1 MRKKPNRP
9 LGVAQSQCLKTG
21 ITNKNVKIIV
31 KEIIMRI
38 SKLFKK
44 AACAVLAATMMTG
57 LVACQNSGSANNGK
71 IKVGV
76 IQLIENGAFDDMK
89 AGFIEEL
96 RAKGYTEDKC
106 EIITKSA
113 QGDTATLNTICQ
125 EMIDNKVD
133 LVATIATP
141 ATQAMVNMDSNIPV
155 VFISVSAPIAA
166 GVTSSME
173 KPDKNATGTS
183 NAIPVSDIFA
193 LSDSLTPGNKT
204 YGLIYNTGEV
214 NSVNTVKDAKSYLD
228 GKGLKYVEAVVTNS
242 SEIQQAAESLVGN
255 VDAVFIPNDS
265 VVQSGMAQITEIT
278 RKNKIPV
285 YACSATTVQSG
296 AFATV
301 AMNDKQIGA
310 QSADMAA
317 QILGGAKVADVPAIV
332 VPASGTVVNKNTMEA
347 LGVTLPDDVKSSVQ
361 MISDK

>member
-1 MRKKPNRP
+1 MR
-9 LGVAQSQCLKTG
+9 LGK
-21 ITNKNVKIIV
+21 
-31 KEIIMRI
+31 M
-38 SKLFKK
+38 FKK
-44 AACAVLAATMMTG
+44 AACMMLAAVMATG
-57 LVACQNSGSANNGK
+57 MAACGSSSEKSSGK

-76 IQLIENGAFDDMK
+76 IQLIENGAFNDMK
-89 AGFIEEL
+89 DGFIEEL

-106 EIITKSA
+106 DIVVKSA

-125 EMIDNKVD
+125 EMVDSRMD

-141 ATQAMVNMDSNIPV
+141 ATQAMVNMDSDIPV
-155 VFISVSAPIAA
+155 VFISVSAPVAA

-183 NAIPVSDIFA
+183 NAIPVSDIFN

-242 SEIQQAAESLVGN
+242 SEIQQAAESLVGS
-255 VDAVFIPNDS
+255 VDAIFVPNDS

-301 AMNDKQIGA
+301 AMNDKQIGS
-310 QSADMAA
+310 QSADMAVE
-317 QILGGAKVADVPAIV
+317 ILGGRKVADVPSVV
-332 VPASGTVVNKNTMEA
+332 VPASGTVITQNTMEA
-347 LGVTLPDDVKSSVQ
+347 LGVTIPDSVKSTAQ
-361 MISDK
+361 LITDAK

>member
-1 MRKKPNRP
+1 MR
-9 LGVAQSQCLKTG
+9 LGKM
-21 ITNKNVKIIV
+21 I
-31 KEIIMRI
+31 
-38 SKLFKK
+38 KK
-44 AACAVLAATMMTG
+44 AACMMLAAVMATG
-57 LVACQNSGSANNGK
+57 MAACGNSSEKSSGK

-76 IQLIENGAFDDMK
+76 IQLIENGAFNDMK
-89 AGFIEEL
+89 DGFIEEL

-106 EIITKSA
+106 DIVVKSA

-125 EMIDNKVD
+125 EMVDSKMD

-141 ATQAMVNMDSNIPV
+141 ATQAMVNMDSDIPV
-155 VFISVSAPIAA
+155 VFISVSAPVAA

-183 NAIPVSDIFA
+183 NAIPVSDIFN

-204 YGLIYNTGEV
+204 YGLIYNTCEV

-242 SEIQQAAESLVGN
+242 SEIQQAAESLVGS
-255 VDAVFIPNDS
+255 VDAIFVPNDS

-301 AMNDKQIGA
+301 AMNDKQIGS
-310 QSADMAA
+310 QSADMAVE
-317 QILGGAKVADVPAIV
+317 ILGGKKVADVPSVV
-332 VPASGTVVNKNTMEA
+332 VPASGTVINQNTMEA
-347 LGVTLPDDVKSSVQ
+347 LGVTIPDSVKSTAQ
-361 MISDK
+361 LITDAK

>member
-1 MRKKPNRP
+1 MI
-9 LGVAQSQCLKTG
+9 LGK
-21 ITNKNVKIIV
+21 
-31 KEIIMRI
+31 M
-38 SKLFKK
+38 FKK
-44 AACAVLAATMMTG
+44 AACMMLAAVMATG
-57 LVACQNSGSANNGK
+57 MAACGSSSEKSSGK

-76 IQLIENGAFDDMK
+76 IQLIENGAFNDMK
-89 AGFIEEL
+89 DGFIEEL

-106 EIITKSA
+106 DIVVKSA

-125 EMIDNKVD
+125 EMVDSRMD

-141 ATQAMVNMDSNIPV
+141 ATQAMVNMDSDIPV
-155 VFISVSAPIAA
+155 VFISVSAPVAA
-166 GVTSSME
+166 GVTSNME

-183 NAIPVSDIFA
+183 NAIPVSDIFN

-242 SEIQQAAESLVGN
+242 SEIQQAAESLVGS
-255 VDAVFIPNDS
+255 VDAIFVPNDS

-301 AMNDKQIGA
+301 AMNDKQIGS
-310 QSADMAA
+310 QSADMAVE
-317 QILGGAKVADVPAIV
+317 ILGGRKVADVPSVV
-332 VPASGTVVNKNTMEA
+332 VPASGTVINQNTMEA
-347 LGVTLPDDVKSSVQ
+347 LGVTIPDSVKSTAQ
-361 MISDK
+361 LITDAK

>member
-1 MRKKPNRP
+1 MR
-9 LGVAQSQCLKTG
+9 LGK
-21 ITNKNVKIIV
+21 
-31 KEIIMRI
+31 M
-38 SKLFKK
+38 FKK
-44 AACAVLAATMMTG
+44 AACMMLAAVMATG
-57 LVACQNSGSANNGK
+57 MAACGSSSEKSSGK

-76 IQLIENGAFDDMK
+76 IQLIENGAFNDMK
-89 AGFIEEL
+89 DGFIEEL

-106 EIITKSA
+106 DIVVKSA

-125 EMIDNKVD
+125 EMVDGRMD

-141 ATQAMVNMDSNIPV
+141 ATQAMVNMDSDIPV
-155 VFISVSAPIAA
+155 VFISVSAPVAA
-166 GVTSSME
+166 GVTSNME

-183 NAIPVSDIFA
+183 NAIPVSDIFN

-242 SEIQQAAESLVGN
+242 SEIQQAAESLVGS
-255 VDAVFIPNDS
+255 VDAIFVPNDS

-301 AMNDKQIGA
+301 AMNDKQIGS
-310 QSADMAA
+310 QSADMAVE
-317 QILGGAKVADVPAIV
+317 ILGGRKVADVPSVV
-332 VPASGTVVNKNTMEA
+332 VPASGTVINQNTMEA
-347 LGVTLPDDVKSSVQ
+347 LGVTIPDSVKSTAQ
-361 MISDK
+361 LITDAK

>member
-1 MRKKPNRP
+1 MR
-9 LGVAQSQCLKTG
+9 LGK
-21 ITNKNVKIIV
+21 
-31 KEIIMRI
+31 M
-38 SKLFKK
+38 FKK
-44 AACAVLAATMMTG
+44 AACMMLAAVMATG
-57 LVACQNSGSANNGK
+57 MAACGSSSDKSSGK

-76 IQLIENGAFDDMK
+76 IQLIENGAFNDMK
-89 AGFIEEL
+89 DGFIEEL

-106 EIITKSA
+106 DIVVKSA

-125 EMIDNKVD
+125 EMVDSRMD

-141 ATQAMVNMDSNIPV
+141 ATQAMVNMDSDIPV
-155 VFISVSAPIAA
+155 VFISVSAPVAA
-166 GVTSSME
+166 GVTSNME

-183 NAIPVSDIFA
+183 NAIPVSDIFN

-242 SEIQQAAESLVGN
+242 SEIQQAAESLVGS
-255 VDAVFIPNDS
+255 VDAIFVPNDS

-301 AMNDKQIGA
+301 AMNDKQIGS
-310 QSADMAA
+310 QSADMAVE
-317 QILGGAKVADVPAIV
+317 ILGGRKVADVPSVV
-332 VPASGTVVNKNTMEA
+332 VPASGTVINQNTMEA
-347 LGVTLPDDVKSSVQ
+347 LGVTIPDSVKSTAQ
-361 MISDK
+361 LITDAK

>member
-1 MRKKPNRP
+1 MYDARSSYGNR
-9 LGVAQSQCLKTG
+9 
-21 ITNKNVKIIV
+21 N
-31 KEIIMRI
+31 
-38 SKLFKK
+38 
-44 AACAVLAATMMTG
+44 
-57 LVACQNSGSANNGK
+57 GSSSEKSSGK

-76 IQLIENGAFDDMK
+76 IQLIENGAFNDMK
-89 AGFIEEL
+89 DGFIEEL

-106 EIITKSA
+106 DIVVKSA

-125 EMIDNKVD
+125 EMVDSRMD

-141 ATQAMVNMDSNIPV
+141 ATQAMVNMDSDIPV
-155 VFISVSAPIAA
+155 VFISVSAPVAA
-166 GVTSSME
+166 GVTSNME

-183 NAIPVSDIFA
+183 NAIPVSDIFN

-242 SEIQQAAESLVGN
+242 SEIQQAAESLVGS
-255 VDAVFIPNDS
+255 VDAIFVPNDS

-301 AMNDKQIGA
+301 AMNDKQIGS
-310 QSADMAA
+310 QSADMAVE
-317 QILGGAKVADVPAIV
+317 ILGGRKVADVPSVV
-332 VPASGTVVNKNTMEA
+332 VPASGTVINQNTMEA
-347 LGVTLPDDVKSSVQ
+347 LGVTIPDSVKSTAQ
-361 MISDK
+361 LITDAK

>member
-1 MRKKPNRP
+1 MR
-9 LGVAQSQCLKTG
+9 LGK
-21 ITNKNVKIIV
+21 
-31 KEIIMRI
+31 M
-38 SKLFKK
+38 FKK
-44 AACAVLAATMMTG
+44 AACMMLAAVMATG
-57 LVACQNSGSANNGK
+57 MAACGSSSEKSSGK

-76 IQLIENGAFDDMK
+76 IQLIENGAFNDMK
-89 AGFIEEL
+89 DGFIEEL

-106 EIITKSA
+106 DIVVKSA

-125 EMIDNKVD
+125 EMVDSRMD

-141 ATQAMVNMDSNIPV
+141 ATQAMVNMDSDIPV
-155 VFISVSAPIAA
+155 VFISVSAPVAA
-166 GVTSSME
+166 GVTSNME

-183 NAIPVSDIFA
+183 NAIPVSDIFN
-193 LSDSLTPGNKT
+193 LSDSLTLGNKT

-242 SEIQQAAESLVGN
+242 SEIQQAAESLVGS
-255 VDAVFIPNDS
+255 VDAIFVPNDS

-301 AMNDKQIGA
+301 AMNDKQIGS
-310 QSADMAA
+310 QSADMAVE
-317 QILGGAKVADVPAIV
+317 ILGGRKVADVPSVV
-332 VPASGTVVNKNTMEA
+332 VPASGTVINQNTMEA
-347 LGVTLPDDVKSSVQ
+347 LGVTIPDSVKSTAQ
-361 MISDK
+361 LITDAK

>member
-1 MRKKPNRP
+1 MR
-9 LGVAQSQCLKTG
+9 LGK
-21 ITNKNVKIIV
+21 
-31 KEIIMRI
+31 M
-38 SKLFKK
+38 FKK
-44 AACAVLAATMMTG
+44 AACMMLAVVMATGMAACG
-57 LVACQNSGSANNGK
+57 NSSEKSSGK

-76 IQLIENGAFDDMK
+76 IQLIENGAFNDMK
-89 AGFIEEL
+89 DGFIEEL

-106 EIITKSA
+106 DIVVKSA

-125 EMIDNKVD
+125 EMVDSRMD

-141 ATQAMVNMDSNIPV
+141 ATQAMVNMDSDIPV
-155 VFISVSAPIAA
+155 VFISVSAPVAA
-166 GVTSSME
+166 GVTSNME

-183 NAIPVSDIFA
+183 NAIPVSDIFN

-242 SEIQQAAESLVGN
+242 SEIQQAAESLVGS
-255 VDAVFIPNDS
+255 VDAIFVPNDS

-301 AMNDKQIGA
+301 AMNDKQIGS
-310 QSADMAA
+310 QSADMAVE
-317 QILGGAKVADVPAIV
+317 ILGGRKVADVPSVV
-332 VPASGTVVNKNTMEA
+332 VPASGTVINQNTMEA
-347 LGVTLPDDVKSSVQ
+347 LGVTIPDSVKSTAQ
-361 MISDK
+361 LITDAK

>member
-1 MRKKPNRP
+1 MR
-9 LGVAQSQCLKTG
+9 LGK
-21 ITNKNVKIIV
+21 
-31 KEIIMRI
+31 M
-38 SKLFKK
+38 FKK
-44 AACAVLAATMMTG
+44 AACVMLAAVMATG
-57 LVACQNSGSANNGK
+57 MAACGSSSEKSSGK

-76 IQLIENGAFDDMK
+76 IQLIENGAFNDMK
-89 AGFIEEL
+89 DGFIEEL

-106 EIITKSA
+106 DIVVKSA

-125 EMIDNKVD
+125 EMVDSRMD

-141 ATQAMVNMDSNIPV
+141 ATQAMVNMDSDIPV
-155 VFISVSAPIAA
+155 VFISVSAPVAA

-183 NAIPVSDIFA
+183 NAIPVSDIFN

-242 SEIQQAAESLVGN
+242 SEIQQAAESLVGS
-255 VDAVFIPNDS
+255 VDAIFVPNDS

-301 AMNDKQIGA
+301 AMNDKQIGS
-310 QSADMAA
+310 QSADMAVE
-317 QILGGAKVADVPAIV
+317 ILGGRKVADVPSVV
-332 VPASGTVVNKNTMEA
+332 VPASGTVINQNTMEA
-347 LGVTLPDDVKSSVQ
+347 LGVTIPDSVKSTAQ
-361 MISDK
+361 LITDAK

>member
-1 MRKKPNRP
+1 MR
-9 LGVAQSQCLKTG
+9 LGK
-21 ITNKNVKIIV
+21 
-31 KEIIMRI
+31 M
-38 SKLFKK
+38 FKK
-44 AACAVLAATMMTG
+44 AACMMLAAVMATG
-57 LVACQNSGSANNGK
+57 MAACGSSSEKSSGK

-76 IQLIENGAFDDMK
+76 IQLIENGAFNDMK
-89 AGFIEEL
+89 DGFIEEL

-106 EIITKSA
+106 DIVVKRA

-125 EMIDNKVD
+125 EMVDSRMD

-141 ATQAMVNMDSNIPV
+141 ATQAMVNMDSDIPV
-155 VFISVSAPIAA
+155 VFISVSAPVAA
-166 GVTSSME
+166 GVTSNME

-183 NAIPVSDIFA
+183 NAIPVSDIFN

-242 SEIQQAAESLVGN
+242 SEIQQAAESLVGS
-255 VDAVFIPNDS
+255 VDAIFVPNDS

-301 AMNDKQIGA
+301 AMNDKQIGS
-310 QSADMAA
+310 QSADMAVE
-317 QILGGAKVADVPAIV
+317 ILGGRKVADVPSVV
-332 VPASGTVVNKNTMEA
+332 VPASGTVINQNTMEA
-347 LGVTLPDDVKSSVQ
+347 LGVTIPDSVKSTAQ
-361 MISDK
+361 LITDAK

>member
-1 MRKKPNRP
+1 MR
-9 LGVAQSQCLKTG
+9 LGK
-21 ITNKNVKIIV
+21 
-31 KEIIMRI
+31 M
-38 SKLFKK
+38 FKK
-44 AACAVLAATMMTG
+44 AACMMLAAVMATG
-57 LVACQNSGSANNGK
+57 MAACVSSSEKSSGK

-76 IQLIENGAFDDMK
+76 IQLIENGAFNDMK
-89 AGFIEEL
+89 DGFIEEL

-106 EIITKSA
+106 DIVVKSA

-125 EMIDNKVD
+125 EMVDSRMD

-141 ATQAMVNMDSNIPV
+141 ATQAMVNMDSDIPV
-155 VFISVSAPIAA
+155 VFISVSAPVAA
-166 GVTSSME
+166 GVTSNME

-183 NAIPVSDIFA
+183 NAIPVSDIFN

-242 SEIQQAAESLVGN
+242 SEIQQAAESLVGS
-255 VDAVFIPNDS
+255 VDAIFVPNDS

-301 AMNDKQIGA
+301 AMNDKQIGS
-310 QSADMAA
+310 QSADMAVE
-317 QILGGAKVADVPAIV
+317 ILGGRKVADVPSVV
-332 VPASGTVVNKNTMEA
+332 VPASGTVINQNTMEA
-347 LGVTLPDDVKSSVQ
+347 LGVTIPDSVKSTAQ
-361 MISDK
+361 LITDAK

>member
-1 MRKKPNRP
+1 MR
-9 LGVAQSQCLKTG
+9 LGK
-21 ITNKNVKIIV
+21 
-31 KEIIMRI
+31 M
-38 SKLFKK
+38 FKK
-44 AACAVLAATMMTG
+44 AACMMLAAVMATG
-57 LVACQNSGSANNGK
+57 MAACGSSSEKGSGK

-76 IQLIENGAFDDMK
+76 IQLIENGAFNDMK
-89 AGFIEEL
+89 DGFIEEL

-106 EIITKSA
+106 DIVVKSA

-125 EMIDNKVD
+125 EMVDSRMD

-141 ATQAMVNMDSNIPV
+141 ATQAMVNMDSDIPV
-155 VFISVSAPIAA
+155 VFISVSAPVAA
-166 GVTSSME
+166 GVTSNME

-183 NAIPVSDIFA
+183 NAIPVSDIFN

-242 SEIQQAAESLVGN
+242 SEIQQAAESLVGS
-255 VDAVFIPNDS
+255 VDAIFVPNDS

-301 AMNDKQIGA
+301 AMNDKQIGS
-310 QSADMAA
+310 QSADMAVE
-317 QILGGAKVADVPAIV
+317 ILGGRKVEDVPSVV
-332 VPASGTVVNKNTMEA
+332 VPASGTVINQNTMEA
-347 LGVTLPDDVKSSVQ
+347 LGVTIPDSVKSTAQ
-361 MISDK
+361 LITDAK

>member
-1 MRKKPNRP
+1 MR
-9 LGVAQSQCLKTG
+9 LGK
-21 ITNKNVKIIV
+21 
-31 KEIIMRI
+31 M
-38 SKLFKK
+38 FKK
-44 AACAVLAATMMTG
+44 AACMMLAAVMATG
-57 LVACQNSGSANNGK
+57 MAACGSSSEKSSGK

-76 IQLIENGAFDDMK
+76 IQLIENGAFNDMK
-89 AGFIEEL
+89 DGFIEEL

-106 EIITKSA
+106 DIVVKSA

-125 EMIDNKVD
+125 EMVDSRMD

-141 ATQAMVNMDSNIPV
+141 ATQAMVNMDSDIPV
-155 VFISVSAPIAA
+155 VFISVSAPVAA
-166 GVTSSME
+166 GVTSNME

-183 NAIPVSDIFA
+183 NAIPVSDIFN

-228 GKGLKYVEAVVTNS
+228 GNGLKYVEAVVTNS
-242 SEIQQAAESLVGN
+242 SEIQQAAESLVGS
-255 VDAVFIPNDS
+255 VDAIFVPNDS

-301 AMNDKQIGA
+301 AMNDKQIGS
-310 QSADMAA
+310 QSADMAVE
-317 QILGGAKVADVPAIV
+317 ILGGRKVADVPSVV
-332 VPASGTVVNKNTMEA
+332 VPASGTVINQNTMEA
-347 LGVTLPDDVKSSVQ
+347 LGVTIPDSVKSTAQ
-361 MISDK
+361 LITDAK

>member
-1 MRKKPNRP
+1 MR
-9 LGVAQSQCLKTG
+9 LGK
-21 ITNKNVKIIV
+21 
-31 KEIIMRI
+31 M
-38 SKLFKK
+38 FKK
-44 AACAVLAATMMTG
+44 AACMMLAAVMATG
-57 LVACQNSGSANNGK
+57 MAACGSSSEKSSGK

-76 IQLIENGAFDDMK
+76 IQLIENGAFNDMK
-89 AGFIEEL
+89 DGFIEEL

-106 EIITKSA
+106 DIVVKSA

-125 EMIDNKVD
+125 EMVDSRMD

-141 ATQAMVNMDSNIPV
+141 ATQAMVNMDSDIPV
-155 VFISVSAPIAA
+155 VFISVSAPVAA

-173 KPDKNATGTS
+173 KPDKNSTGTS
-183 NAIPVSDIFA
+183 NAIPVSDIFN

-242 SEIQQAAESLVGN
+242 SEIQQAAESLVGS
-255 VDAVFIPNDS
+255 VDAIFVPNDS

-301 AMNDKQIGA
+301 AMNDKQIGS
-310 QSADMAA
+310 QSADMAVE
-317 QILGGAKVADVPAIV
+317 ILGGRKVADVPSVV
-332 VPASGTVVNKNTMEA
+332 VPASGTVINQNTMEA
-347 LGVTLPDDVKSSVQ
+347 LGVTIPDSVKSTAQ
-361 MISDK
+361 LITDAK

>member
-1 MRKKPNRP
+1 MR
-9 LGVAQSQCLKTG
+9 LGK
-21 ITNKNVKIIV
+21 
-31 KEIIMRI
+31 M
-38 SKLFKK
+38 FKK
-44 AACAVLAATMMTG
+44 AACMMLAAVMATG
-57 LVACQNSGSANNGK
+57 MAACGSSSEKSSGK

-76 IQLIENGAFDDMK
+76 IQLIENGAFNDMK
-89 AGFIEEL
+89 DGFIEEL

-106 EIITKSA
+106 DIVVKSA

-125 EMIDNKVD
+125 EMVDSRMD

-141 ATQAMVNMDSNIPV
+141 ATQAMVNMDSDIPV
-155 VFISVSAPIAA
+155 VFISVSAPVAA
-166 GVTSSME
+166 GVTSNME

-183 NAIPVSDIFA
+183 NAIPVSDIFN

-214 NSVNTVKDAKSYLD
+214 NSVNTVKDAKAYLD

-242 SEIQQAAESLVGN
+242 SEIQQAAESLVGS
-255 VDAVFIPNDS
+255 VDAIFVPNDS

-301 AMNDKQIGA
+301 AMNDKQIGS
-310 QSADMAA
+310 QSADMAVE
-317 QILGGAKVADVPAIV
+317 ILGGRKVADVPSVV
-332 VPASGTVVNKNTMEA
+332 VPASGTVINQNTMEA
-347 LGVTLPDDVKSSVQ
+347 LGVTIPDSVKSTAQ
-361 MISDK
+361 LITDAK

>member
-1 MRKKPNRP
+1 MR
-9 LGVAQSQCLKTG
+9 LGK
-21 ITNKNVKIIV
+21 
-31 KEIIMRI
+31 M
-38 SKLFKK
+38 FKK
-44 AACAVLAATMMTG
+44 AACMMLAAVMATG
-57 LVACQNSGSANNGK
+57 MAACGSSSEKSSGK

-76 IQLIENGAFDDMK
+76 IQLIENGAFNDMK
-89 AGFIEEL
+89 DGFIEEL

-106 EIITKSA
+106 DIVVKSA

-125 EMIDNKVD
+125 EMVDSRMD

-141 ATQAMVNMDSNIPV
+141 ATQAMVNMDSDIPV
-155 VFISVSAPIAA
+155 VFISVSAPVAA
-166 GVTSSME
+166 GVTSNME

-183 NAIPVSDIFA
+183 NAIPVSDIFN

-242 SEIQQAAESLVGN
+242 SEIQQAAESLVGS
-255 VDAVFIPNDS
+255 VDAIFVPNDS

-301 AMNDKQIGA
+301 AMNDKQIGS
-310 QSADMAA
+310 QSADMAVE
-317 QILGGAKVADVPAIV
+317 ILGGRKVADVPSVV
-332 VPASGTVVNKNTMEA
+332 VPASGTVINQNTMEA
-347 LGVTLPDDVKSSVQ
+347 LCVKIPYSYT
-361 MISDK
+361 

>member
-1 MRKKPNRP
+1 MR
-9 LGVAQSQCLKTG
+9 LGK
-21 ITNKNVKIIV
+21 
-31 KEIIMRI
+31 M
-38 SKLFKK
+38 FKK
-44 AACAVLAATMMTG
+44 AACMMLAAVMATG
-57 LVACQNSGSANNGK
+57 MAACGSSSEKSSGK

-76 IQLIENGAFDDMK
+76 IQLIENGAFNDMK
-89 AGFIEEL
+89 DGFIEEL

-106 EIITKSA
+106 DIVVKSA

-125 EMIDNKVD
+125 EMVDSRMD

-141 ATQAMVNMDSNIPV
+141 ATQAMVNMDSDIPV
-155 VFISVSAPIAA
+155 VFISVSAPVAA
-166 GVTSSME
+166 GVTSNME

-183 NAIPVSDIFA
+183 NAIPVSDIFN

-204 YGLIYNTGEV
+204 YGLISNTGEV

-242 SEIQQAAESLVGN
+242 SEIQQAAESLVGS
-255 VDAVFIPNDS
+255 VDAIFVPNDS

-301 AMNDKQIGA
+301 AMNDKQIGS
-310 QSADMAA
+310 QSADMAVE
-317 QILGGAKVADVPAIV
+317 ILGGRKVADVPSVV
-332 VPASGTVVNKNTMEA
+332 VPASGTVINQNTMEA
-347 LGVTLPDDVKSSVQ
+347 LGVTIPDSVKSTAQ
-361 MISDK
+361 LITDAK

>member
-1 MRKKPNRP
+1 MR
-9 LGVAQSQCLKTG
+9 LGK
-21 ITNKNVKIIV
+21 
-31 KEIIMRI
+31 M
-38 SKLFKK
+38 FKK
-44 AACAVLAATMMTG
+44 AACMMLAAVMATG
-57 LVACQNSGSANNGK
+57 MAACGSGSEKSSGK

-76 IQLIENGAFDDMK
+76 IQLIENGAFNDMK
-89 AGFIEEL
+89 DGFIEEL

-106 EIITKSA
+106 DIVVKSA

-125 EMIDNKVD
+125 EMVDSRMD

-141 ATQAMVNMDSNIPV
+141 ATQAMVNMDSDIPV
-155 VFISVSAPIAA
+155 VFISVSAPVAA

-183 NAIPVSDIFA
+183 NAIPVSDIFN

-242 SEIQQAAESLVGN
+242 SEIQQAAESLVGS
-255 VDAVFIPNDS
+255 VDAIFVPNDS

-301 AMNDKQIGA
+301 AMNDKQIGS
-310 QSADMAA
+310 QSADMAVE
-317 QILGGAKVADVPAIV
+317 ILGGRKVADVPSVV
-332 VPASGTVVNKNTMEA
+332 VPASGTVINQNTMEA
-347 LGVTLPDDVKSSVQ
+347 LGVTIPDSVKSTAQ
-361 MISDK
+361 LITDAK

>member
-1 MRKKPNRP
+1 M
-9 LGVAQSQCLKTG
+9 KTA
-21 ITNKNVKIIV
+21 
-31 KEIIMRI
+31 
-38 SKLFKK
+38 KLFKRFMCLALAAVMVMSL
-44 AACAVLAATMMTG
+44 AACG
-57 LVACQNSGSANNGK
+57 NSGAADGK

-76 IQLIENGAFDDMK
+76 IQLIENGAFNDMRD
-89 AGFIEEL
+89 GFVEQL

-106 EIITKSA
+106 EIIVKSA

-125 EMIDNKVD
+125 DMIDSKVN

-141 ATQAMVNMDSNIPV
+141 ATQAMVNMDSSIPV
-155 VFISVSAPIAA
+155 VFISVSAPVAA
-166 GVTSSME
+166 GVMSSME

-183 NAIPVSDIFA
+183 NAIPVSDIFE
-193 LSDSLTPGNKT
+193 LSDSLIPGSQT
-204 YGLIYNTGEV
+204 YGFIYNTGEV

-228 GKGLKYVEAVVTNS
+228 GKGLKYIETVVTNS
-242 SEIQQAAESLVGN
+242 SEIQQAAESLVGR
-255 VDAVFIPNDS
+255 VDAIFIPNDS

-310 QSADMAA
+310 QSADMAV
-317 QILGGAKVADVPAIV
+317 QILGGAKPADVPAIV
-332 VPASGTVVNKNTMEA
+332 VPASGTVINQNTMEA
-347 LGVTLPDDVKSSVQ
+347 LGVTIPDSIKSSVQ
-361 MISDK
+361 MLSDK

>member
-1 MRKKPNRP
+1 MR
-9 LGVAQSQCLKTG
+9 LGK
-21 ITNKNVKIIV
+21 
-31 KEIIMRI
+31 M
-38 SKLFKK
+38 FKK
-44 AACAVLAATMMTG
+44 AACMMLAAVMATG
-57 LVACQNSGSANNGK
+57 MAACGSSSEKSSGK

-76 IQLIENGAFDDMK
+76 IQLIENGAFNDMK
-89 AGFIEEL
+89 DGFIEEL

-106 EIITKSA
+106 DIVVKSA

-125 EMIDNKVD
+125 EMVDSRMD

-141 ATQAMVNMDSNIPV
+141 ATQAMVNMDSDIPV
-155 VFISVSAPIAA
+155 VFISVSAPVAA
-166 GVTSSME
+166 GVTSNME

-183 NAIPVSDIFA
+183 NAIPVSDIFN

-242 SEIQQAAESLVGN
+242 SEIQQAAESLVGS
-255 VDAVFIPNDS
+255 VDAIFVPNDS

-301 AMNDKQIGA
+301 AMNDKQIGS
-310 QSADMAA
+310 QSADMAVE
-317 QILGGAKVADVPAIV
+317 ILGGRKIADVPSVV
-332 VPASGTVVNKNTMEA
+332 VPASGTVINQNTMEA
-347 LGVTLPDDVKSSVQ
+347 LGVTIPDSVKSTAQ
-361 MISDK
+361 LITDAK

>member
-1 MRKKPNRP
+1 MM
-9 LGVAQSQCLKTG
+9 LAAVMATG
-21 ITNKNVKIIV
+21 
-31 KEIIMRI
+31 M
-38 SKLFKK
+38 
-44 AACAVLAATMMTG
+44 AAC
-57 LVACQNSGSANNGK
+57 GSSSEKSSGK

-76 IQLIENGAFDDMK
+76 IQLIENGAFNDMK
-89 AGFIEEL
+89 DGFIEEL

-106 EIITKSA
+106 DIVVKSA

-125 EMIDNKVD
+125 EMVDSRMD

-141 ATQAMVNMDSNIPV
+141 ATQAMVNMDSDIPV
-155 VFISVSAPIAA
+155 VFISVSAPVAA

-183 NAIPVSDIFA
+183 NAIPVSDIFN

-242 SEIQQAAESLVGN
+242 SEIQQAAESLVGS
-255 VDAVFIPNDS
+255 VDAIFVPNDS

-301 AMNDKQIGA
+301 AMNDKQIGS
-310 QSADMAA
+310 QSADMAVE
-317 QILGGAKVADVPAIV
+317 ILGGRKVADVPSVV
-332 VPASGTVVNKNTMEA
+332 VPASGTVINQNTMEA
-347 LGVTLPDDVKSSVQ
+347 LGVTIPDSVKSTAQ
-361 MISDK
+361 LITDAK

>member
-1 MRKKPNRP
+1 MR
-9 LGVAQSQCLKTG
+9 LGK
-21 ITNKNVKIIV
+21 
-31 KEIIMRI
+31 M
-38 SKLFKK
+38 FKK
-44 AACAVLAATMMTG
+44 AACMMLAAVMATG
-57 LVACQNSGSANNGK
+57 MAACGSSSEKSSGK

-76 IQLIENGAFDDMK
+76 IQLIENGAFNDMK
-89 AGFIEEL
+89 DGFIEEL

-106 EIITKSA
+106 DIVVKSA

-125 EMIDNKVD
+125 EMVDSRMD

-141 ATQAMVNMDSNIPV
+141 ATQAMVNMDSDIPV
-155 VFISVSAPIAA
+155 VFISVSAPVAA
-166 GVTSSME
+166 GVTSNME

-183 NAIPVSDIFA
+183 NAIPVSDIFN

-242 SEIQQAAESLVGN
+242 SEIQQAAESLVGR
-255 VDAVFIPNDS
+255 VDAIFVPNDS

-301 AMNDKQIGA
+301 AMNDKQIGS
-310 QSADMAA
+310 QSADMAVE
-317 QILGGAKVADVPAIV
+317 ILGGRKVADVPSVV
-332 VPASGTVVNKNTMEA
+332 VPASGTVINQNTMEA
-347 LGVTLPDDVKSSVQ
+347 LGVTIPDSVKSTAQ
-361 MISDK
+361 LITDAK

>member
-1 MRKKPNRP
+1 MR
-9 LGVAQSQCLKTG
+9 LGK
-21 ITNKNVKIIV
+21 
-31 KEIIMRI
+31 M
-38 SKLFKK
+38 FKK
-44 AACAVLAATMMTG
+44 AACMMLAAVMATG
-57 LVACQNSGSANNGK
+57 MAACGSSSEKSSGK

-76 IQLIENGAFDDMK
+76 IQLIENGAFNDMK
-89 AGFIEEL
+89 DGFIEEL

-106 EIITKSA
+106 DIVVKSA

-125 EMIDNKVD
+125 EMVDSRMD

-141 ATQAMVNMDSNIPV
+141 ATQAMVNMDSDIPV
-155 VFISVSAPIAA
+155 VFISVSAPVAA
-166 GVTSSME
+166 GVTSNME

-183 NAIPVSDIFA
+183 NAIPVSDIFN

-242 SEIQQAAESLVGN
+242 SEIQQAAESLVGS
-255 VDAVFIPNDS
+255 VDAIFVPNDS

-285 YACSATTVQSG
+285 YACSAVRCIC
-296 AFATV
+296 
-301 AMNDKQIGA
+301 N
-310 QSADMAA
+310 
-317 QILGGAKVADVPAIV
+317 
-332 VPASGTVVNKNTMEA
+332 
-347 LGVTLPDDVKSSVQ
+347 SSYE
-361 MISDK
+361 

>member
-1 MRKKPNRP
+1 MR
-9 LGVAQSQCLKTG
+9 LGK
-21 ITNKNVKIIV
+21 
-31 KEIIMRI
+31 M
-38 SKLFKK
+38 FKK
-44 AACAVLAATMMTG
+44 AACMVLAAVMATG
-57 LVACQNSGSANNGK
+57 MAACGSSSEKNSGR

-76 IQLIENGAFDDMK
+76 IQLIENGAFNDMK
-89 AGFIEEL
+89 DGFIEEL

-106 EIITKSA
+106 DIVVKSA

-125 EMIDNKVD
+125 EMVDSRMD

-141 ATQAMVNMDSNIPV
+141 ATQAMVNMDSDIPV
-155 VFISVSAPIAA
+155 VFISVSAPVAA
-166 GVTSSME
+166 GVTSNME

-183 NAIPVSDIFA
+183 NAIPVSDIFN

-242 SEIQQAAESLVGN
+242 SEIQQAAESLVGS
-255 VDAVFIPNDS
+255 VDAIFVPNDS

-301 AMNDKQIGA
+301 AMNDKQIGS
-310 QSADMAA
+310 QSADMAVE
-317 QILGGAKVADVPAIV
+317 ILGGRKVADVPSVV
-332 VPASGTVVNKNTMEA
+332 VPASGTVINRNTMEA
-347 LGVTLPDDVKSSVQ
+347 LGVTIPDSVKSTAQ
-361 MISDK
+361 LITDAK

>member
-1 MRKKPNRP
+1 MR
-9 LGVAQSQCLKTG
+9 LGK
-21 ITNKNVKIIV
+21 
-31 KEIIMRI
+31 M
-38 SKLFKK
+38 FKK
-44 AACAVLAATMMTG
+44 AACMMLAAVMATG
-57 LVACQNSGSANNGK
+57 MAACGSSSEKSSGK

-76 IQLIENGAFDDMK
+76 IQLIENGAFNDMK
-89 AGFIEEL
+89 DGFIEEL

-106 EIITKSA
+106 DIVVKSA
-113 QGDTATLNTICQ
+113 QGDTATLNTICK
-125 EMIDNKVD
+125 EMVDSRMD

-141 ATQAMVNMDSNIPV
+141 ATQAMVNMDSDIPV
-155 VFISVSAPIAA
+155 VFISVSAPVAA
-166 GVTSSME
+166 GVTSNME

-183 NAIPVSDIFA
+183 NAIPVSDIFN

-242 SEIQQAAESLVGN
+242 SEIQQAAESLVGS
-255 VDAVFIPNDS
+255 VDAIFVPNDS

-301 AMNDKQIGA
+301 AMNDKQIGS
-310 QSADMAA
+310 QSADMAVE
-317 QILGGAKVADVPAIV
+317 ILGGRKVADVPSVV
-332 VPASGTVVNKNTMEA
+332 VPASGTVINQNTMEA
-347 LGVTLPDDVKSSVQ
+347 LGVTIPDSVKSTAQ
-361 MISDK
+361 LITDAK

>member
-1 MRKKPNRP
+1 M
-9 LGVAQSQCLKTG
+9 
-21 ITNKNVKIIV
+21 
-31 KEIIMRI
+31 
-38 SKLFKK
+38 FKK
-44 AACAVLAATMMTG
+44 AACMMLAAVMATG
-57 LVACQNSGSANNGK
+57 MAACGSSSEKSSGK

-76 IQLIENGAFDDMK
+76 IQLIENGAFNDMK
-89 AGFIEEL
+89 DGFIEEL

-106 EIITKSA
+106 DIVVKSA

-125 EMIDNKVD
+125 EMVDSRMD

-141 ATQAMVNMDSNIPV
+141 ATQAMVNMDSDIPV
-155 VFISVSAPIAA
+155 VFISVSAPVAA
-166 GVTSSME
+166 GVTSNME

-183 NAIPVSDIFA
+183 NAIPVSDIFN

-242 SEIQQAAESLVGN
+242 SEIQQAAESLVGS
-255 VDAVFIPNDS
+255 VDAIFVPNDS

-301 AMNDKQIGA
+301 AMNDKQIGS
-310 QSADMAA
+310 QSADMAVE
-317 QILGGAKVADVPAIV
+317 ILGGRKVADVPSVV
-332 VPASGTVVNKNTMEA
+332 VPASGTVINQNTMEA
-347 LGVTLPDDVKSSVQ
+347 LGVTIPDSVKSTAQ
-361 MISDK
+361 LITDAK

>member
-1 MRKKPNRP
+1 MR
-9 LGVAQSQCLKTG
+9 LGK
-21 ITNKNVKIIV
+21 
-31 KEIIMRI
+31 M
-38 SKLFKK
+38 FKK
-44 AACAVLAATMMTG
+44 AACMMLAAVMATG
-57 LVACQNSGSANNGK
+57 MAACGSSSEKSSGK

-76 IQLIENGAFDDMK
+76 IQLIENGAFNDMK
-89 AGFIEEL
+89 DGFIEEL

-106 EIITKSA
+106 DIVVKSA

-125 EMIDNKVD
+125 EMVDSRMD

-141 ATQAMVNMDSNIPV
+141 ATQAMVNMDSDIPV
-155 VFISVSAPIAA
+155 VFISVSAPVAA
-166 GVTSSME
+166 GVTSNME

-183 NAIPVSDIFA
+183 NAIPVSDIFN

-242 SEIQQAAESLVGN
+242 SEIQQAAESLVGS
-255 VDAVFIPNDS
+255 VDAIFVPNDS

-301 AMNDKQIGA
+301 AMNDKQIGS
-310 QSADMAA
+310 QSADMAVE
-317 QILGGAKVADVPAIV
+317 ILGGRKVADVPSV
-332 VPASGTVVNKNTMEA
+332 VVHASGTVINQNTMEA
-347 LGVTLPDDVKSSVQ
+347 LGVTIPDSVKSTAQ
-361 MISDK
+361 LITDAK